1 MQLREI
7 MRVIS
12 STHIAQK
19 DLDFEHFDSFVVD
32 SIRTCPYLKLKLNAL
47 SY

>member
-1 MQLREI
+1 

-12 STHIAQK
+12 STQIAQK
-19 DLDFEHFDSFVVD
+19 DLDFEHYDSFVVDSWFD